1 MHISK
6 VISGVLLVLLSGCQQ
21 KQYYTISN
29 PDDKKITDLATV
41 LSRKEVNRFLVD
53 TTTGLPVIVKDVQGK
68 LISSQCDDID
78 SDGSWDELVFL
89 CDLGAGES
97 RKLIFEPVESTAYP
111 VFDVRTHLRFCRANE
126 PYDTAWGDLRM
137 KTNDTKFTVPVY
149 QMEGPAWENDVVAFR
164 NYYDARN
171 GIDIYGKR
179 VREMVLDSVGIK
191 GRNYHELADWGM
203 DILKVGNSL
212 GAGAV
217 AIGVGDSLYRVGP
230 CEEGRFRVISQGP
243 VRTVFELTYKNVP
256 AGDRLYTVKQQISI
270 YAGDYFYRNSLQVDG
285 LKGDEE
291 LVTGIVDMHELAADQ
306 AEVGNMKIMSTLG
319 KQAMNGEVLGMAVI
333 FPSSEFKRYWE
344 APVSG
349 SGIVNTHLVSLALS
363 AGKPTRYAFLAA
375 WELRD
380 EKIKDKGYFSEL
392 VNEAAERLK

>member
-1 MHISK
+1 MQISK
-6 VISGVLLVLLSGCQQ
+6 VISGIFLVVLSGCQQ
-21 KQYYTISN
+21 IQYYTISN
-29 PDDKKITDLATV
+29 PDNKKITDLATV
-41 LSRKEVNRFLVD
+41 LSRPEVNRYLPD
-53 TTTGLPVIVKDVQGK
+53 STTGFPVIVKDAQGK
-68 LISSQCDDID
+68 LISSQCDDMD
-78 SDGSWDELVFL
+78 GDGSWDELVFL
-89 CDLGAGES
+89 CDLDAGES
-97 RKLIFEPVESTAYP
+97 RKLIFEPIEPTAYP
-111 VFDVRTHLRFCRANE
+111 VFNVRTHLRFCRANE

-149 QMEGPAWENDVVAFR
+149 QMEGPAWENDIVGFR

-179 VREMVLDSVGIK
+179 VSEMVLDSVGIQ

-212 GAGAV
+212 GAGAI
-217 AIGVGDSLYRVGP
+217 AIGAGDSLYRVGP
-230 CEEGRFRVISQGP
+230 CEEGRFRLISQGP

-256 AGDRLYTVKQQISI
+256 AGDRLYSVKQQISI
-270 YAGDYFYRNSLQVDG
+270 YAGDDFYRNNVQVDG
-285 LKGDEE
+285 LRGDEE

-306 AEVGNMKIMSTLG
+306 AEVGNMKILSTWG

-363 AGKPTRYAFLAA
+363 AGKPTQYAFLAA
-375 WELRD
+375 WEFRM
-380 EKIKDKGYFSEL
+380 K
-392 VNEAAERLK
+392 N